1 MTGKGN
7 APKLRI
13 GACLSLSGQFARFG
27 TQAAD
32 ALRVWAELHGN
43 LDLLIEDDE
52 SSKRTLENVLPEV
65 AAHCDVLLGPYSTQL
80 ARRAAQ
86 LAAQEDWLLWN
97 QGGSGDD
104 IETNYPRH
112 CLSILTPT
120 SRYAD
125 PYLRLLT
132 TMDSPE
138 LGIVAGIGSFGRH
151 ITGGARGLADDLGIS
166 VHVATADEFAA
177 DVFTPG
183 GEWHLLSVGRFEDD
197 IDTVLHAQTLTNP
210 PRSIC
215 AIAAG
220 VHEFGEHVAD
230 SNGILGI
237 AQWFPGDPTPPTLG
251 PAEADF
257 LRAYVARAGATP
269 DYPAI
274 QAVAGAIIAE
284 HCAVVADSTGRAE
297 LWTVATSL
305 DARTLFGEFRID
317 PATGAQEKHSTAL
330 LQWNDQEIQRHTGTL
345 PQEQ

>member
-1 MTGKGN
+1 MTGKG
-7 APKLRI
+7 AASKLRI

-27 TQAAD
+27 KQAAD
-32 ALRVWAELHGN
+32 ALHVWAELHGN

-52 SSKRTLENVLPEV
+52 SSKRTLENVLPEI
-65 AAHCDVLLGPYSTQL
+65 AANCDVLLGPYSTQL

-104 IETNYPRH
+104 VETNYPRH

-125 PYLRLLT
+125 PFLRLLT

-138 LGIVAGIGSFGRH
+138 LLIVAGVGSFGRH
-151 ITGGARGLADDLGIS
+151 ITDGARGLAGELGIS
-166 VHVATADEFAA
+166 VHVATAEEFAA
-177 DVFTPG
+177 DVFALG
-183 GEWHLLSVGRFEDD
+183 GCWHLLSVGRFEDD

-220 VHEFGEHVAD
+220 VHEFGEHVSDAD
-230 SNGILGI
+230 GIFGI

-257 LRAYVARAGATP
+257 LRAYIARTGTTP

-274 QAVAGAIIAE
+274 QAVAGAVLAE
-284 HCAVVADSTGRAE
+284 HCAMVAESARPAE
-297 LWTVATSL
+297 LWTIAASL
-305 DARTLFGEFRID
+305 DARTLFGDFRID
-317 PATGAQEKHSTAL
+317 PATGAQEKHTTAL
-330 LQWNDQEIQRHTGTL
+330 LQWNDQEIRRHTGTL
-345 PQEQ
+345 HREK